1 MKERIGIASDHGGFD
16 LKELLKKALMEKAE
30 VTDYGTNSHD
40 SVDYPNVIG
49 NACRKLLNGEVDRL
63 VLLCGT
69 GIGASITA
77 NRFSGIRAA
86 LVHDEF
92 TAEMSRR
99 HNNSNAVVLGGRLL
113 GPDLALR
120 ILEKWLDTEFEGG
133 RHERRINLID
143 DISQKDETVQS

>member
-1 MKERIGIASDHGGFD
+1 MKEKIGIASDHGGFD

-30 VTDYGTNSHD
+30 CTDYGTNSSD
-40 SVDYPNVIG
+40 SVDYPDVIG
-49 NACRKLLNGEVDRL
+49 SACKRLLSGEVSRL
-63 VLLCGT
+63 VVLCGT

-77 NRFSGIRAA
+77 NRFPGIRAA

-99 HNNSNAVVLGGRLL
+99 HNDSNVLVLGGRVL

-120 ILEKWLDTEFEGG
+120 ILDKWMITEFEGG
-133 RHERRINLID
+133 RHERRINLIEEVC
-143 DISQKDETVQS
+143 K